1 MNTRP
6 PVPLVTA
13 PASLIDAMSGFTPQA
28 VWRRF
33 DRAAFRARLIRHL
46 KRWTIAYLFATLATA
61 WFDAHY
67 TLALNV
73 TESLPVRLFLVHRGE
88 LPRRGDYVAFRW
100 PGGGPY
106 PLGATF
112 IKVAAGVP
120 GDTVIRFDGD
130 YYVNCRPTGQAKR
143 LSRQGLALE
152 PGPTGTLPEGSYYVH
167 ASHPDSLDSR
177 YALTGWVSRLQII
190 GRSHALF

>member
-13 PASLIDAMSGFTPQA
+13 PAGRIDAISGFTSLA

-73 TESLPVRLFLVHRGE
+73 SESLPVRLFLVHRGE